1 MFSCLLEVRFAGVL
15 LEGTAVSLLS
25 DAENSGFDESAS
37 DRFREG
43 VIERV
48 CNASVKVG
56 TQNIKKEKSDYL
68 TKMEKKFA

>member
-37 DRFREG
+37 ARFLEG
-43 VIERV
+43 VIGRV
-48 CNASVKVG
+48 CNGSINDTYETCSRIASSHYRGQKIL
-56 TQNIKKEKSDYL
+56 NN
-68 TKMEKKFA
+68 